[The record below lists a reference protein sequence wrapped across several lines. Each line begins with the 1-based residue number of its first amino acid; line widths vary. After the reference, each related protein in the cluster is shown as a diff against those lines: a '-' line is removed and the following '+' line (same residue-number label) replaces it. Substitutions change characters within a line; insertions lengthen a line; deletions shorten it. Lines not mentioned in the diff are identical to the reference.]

1 MQKRERIAPA
11 YLQRVKDCLRRV
23 IEHAASKKVR
33 IALESRRGYE
43 EIPTERELPGLLEE
57 MNSAPLGYW
66 HDFGHSQI
74 KENLGFLDH
83 AEWLRAI
90 GPRAFGCHVQDC
102 IWPAKDHEV
111 PFTGDVNFEK
121 LVPQPEQ
128 NGRCNSAVG
137 AKVEGTLWRMK
148 KILVTIFQLSVTI
161 GVLYWVY
168 HDPARR
174 AQMVEAI
181 RNAQYRWVLMGILA
195 YVVVEIAAA
204 FRWHVLLRVQK
215 IQLTLPRLSGLFFI
229 GMFYNQFLPGGTGG
243 DIIKSYYL
251 LKETPDKKA
260 GALLAVVFD
269 RFIGLVALVA
279 ITATLIGLRY
289 DFLSQ
294 KPETR
299 SLLWLLLFLLGAS
312 VIFLLGTFVISGFKL
327 LHSLP
332 ARFPGRDRLIEISA
346 AYHLYAHHW
355 RATLV
360 AFGASLVA
368 HLATFATFLCAAY
381 ALAAPVPLLNFFA
394 VMPVERTI
402 SALPISFAGIG
413 LREKILQIMLNGL
426 CGVPEAKAIL
436 IGSLSFLII
445 LVCCLPGAIVYLFYK
460 PSGAVA
466 RVPLREMEQEVVT
479 LEHEIGEA
487 E

>member
-1 MQKRERIAPA
+1 M
-11 YLQRVKDCLRRV
+11 
-23 IEHAASKKVR
+23 KKV
-33 IALESRRGYE
+33 
-43 EIPTERELPGLLEE
+43 
-57 MNSAPLGYW
+57 
-66 HDFGHSQI
+66 
-74 KENLGFLDH
+74 
-83 AEWLRAI
+83 
-90 GPRAFGCHVQDC
+90 
-102 IWPAKDHEV
+102 
-111 PFTGDVNFEK
+111 
-121 LVPQPEQ
+121 
-128 NGRCNSAVG
+128 
-137 AKVEGTLWRMK
+137 
-148 KILVTIFQLSVTI
+148 LVTIFQLSVTV

-168 HDPARR
+168 HDPNRR
-174 AQMVEAI
+174 AQMAEAL
-181 RNAQYRWVLMGILA
+181 RNAEYRWVLMSMLA
-195 YVVVEIAAA
+195 YLVVDAAAA
-204 FRWHVLLRVQK
+204 FRWHVLLKVQK
-215 IQLTLPRLSGLFFI
+215 IRLSAPRLAGLFFI
-229 GMFYNQFLPGGTGG
+229 GLFYNQFLPGGTGG

-251 LKETPDKKA
+251 LKETPDRKA

-279 ITATLIGLRY
+279 ITATLITLRY

-299 SLLWLLLFLLGAS
+299 NLLWLLLILLGAS
-312 VIFLLGTFVISGFKL
+312 VTFLLSTFVISGFKL

-360 AFGASLVA
+360 AFGVSVVA

-381 ALAAPVPLLNFFA
+381 ALGAPVPLVNFFA

-413 LREKILQIMLNGL
+413 LREKVLQIMLNGL

-436 IGSLSFLII
+436 IGSLSFVII
-445 LVCCLPGAIVYLFYK
+445 LVCCLPGAFVYLFYK

-466 RVPLREMEQEVVT
+466 HVRLREMQKEVAT